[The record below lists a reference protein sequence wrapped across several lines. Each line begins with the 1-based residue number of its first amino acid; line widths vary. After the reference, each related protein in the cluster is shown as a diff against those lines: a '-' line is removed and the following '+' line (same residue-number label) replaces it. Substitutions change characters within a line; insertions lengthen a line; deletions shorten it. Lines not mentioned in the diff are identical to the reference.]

1 MKKKQKQL
9 SPLQLEARKIA
20 NKYVDYKKVKRE
32 DFHNEISQALKN
44 IVEEV
49 LMAELSHHLGYEK
62 GNRSKK
68 GAHRT
73 NNRNGFSSKT
83 VNCKNDNIRLKI
95 PRDRNGTFENKF
107 IGKYETNLS
116 DIEEQVFSLF
126 ASRMSYED
134 IANTIKNIYKKEVSS
149 GWISSVTDK
158 LLPEIEKWKS
168 QKIDNSYPILY
179 IDGMFFNVKE
189 NGVFVKKS
197 LYLILA
203 IDWQGNKKILGFWIK
218 NTESASNWLDV
229 FSELKTRGLQDVL
242 IISCDNLSGISQA
255 IEAVFPQTDIQKCV
269 VHQIRNSLSKVSY
282 KHKKE
287 FAWDMK
293 SIYQAINQ
301 GSAMQNLDKFAE
313 KWGQKYPSIIKSWY
327 ANFVELTTFFKYPYE
342 LRQIIYTTNSIESV
356 NRLIRK
362 NTKTKG
368 GIQSVNYLS
377 KITYLTLQNASIKW
391 KRQLRNWDTIK
402 KQLEIVFPNRLNNV
416 KLN

>member
-1 MKKKQKQL
+1 MKKQQKTL
-9 SPLQLEARKIA
+9 SPLQLEARRIA
-20 NKYVDYKKVKRE
+20 SKYADYKKITKE
-32 DFHNEISQALKN
+32 DFHNEISHMFKTFA
-44 IVEEV
+44 EE
-49 LMAELSHHLGYEK
+49 LLNAELSLYLGYEK
-62 GNRSKK
+62 GDRSKN
-68 GAHRT
+68 GA
-73 NNRNGFSSKT
+73 NKSNKRNGFSAKT
-83 VNCKNDNIRLKI
+83 VNYENDNIRLKI

-107 IGKYETNLS
+107 IGKYETNLGN
-116 DIEEQVFSLF
+116 IEEQVFSLF
-126 ASRMSYED
+126 ASGMSYENIVD
-134 IANTIKNIYKKEVSS
+134 TIKNIYKKEVSNA
-149 GWISSVTDK
+149 WISSITDK

-203 IDWQGNKKILGFWIK
+203 IDWRGNKKVLGFWIK

-229 FSELKTRGLQDVL
+229 FSELKTRGLEDVL

-255 IEAVFPQTDIQKCV
+255 IEAVFPQTDVQKCV
-269 VHQIRNSLSKVSY
+269 VHQIRNSLLKVSY

-287 FAWDMK
+287 FAQDMK

-301 GSAMQNLDKFAE
+301 ESAMKNLDEFAE

-327 ANFVELTTFFKYPYE
+327 TNFVELTTFFKYPYE
-342 LRQIIYTTNSIESV
+342 LRRAIYTTNTIESV

-377 KITYLTLQNASIKW
+377 KITFLTLQDASIKW
-391 KRQLRNWDTIK
+391 QRQVRDWDTIK
-402 KQLEIVFPNRLNNV
+402 KQLEIIFPNRLNNV
-416 KLN
+416 KLD

>member
-1 MKKKQKQL
+1 M
-9 SPLQLEARKIA
+9 QLEARKIA

-126 ASRMSYED
+126 ASGMSYEN
-134 IANTIKNIYKKEVSS
+134 IVNTIKSIYKKEISNT
-149 GWISSVTDK
+149 WISSVTDK

-218 NTESASNWLDV
+218 NTESANNWLDV

-301 GSAMQNLDKFAE
+301 AINQESAMQNLDEFAK

-327 ANFVELTTFFKYPYE
+327 ANFVELTTFFKYLYE

>member
-1 MKKKQKQL
+1 M
-9 SPLQLEARKIA
+9 
-20 NKYVDYKKVKRE
+20 
-32 DFHNEISQALKN
+32 SQALKN

-68 GAHRT
+68 GVHRP

-83 VNCKNDNIRLKI
+83 VNCRNDNIRLKI
-95 PRDRNGTFENKF
+95 PRDRNGTFVNKF

-126 ASRMSYED
+126 ASGMSYED
-134 IANTIKNIYKKEVSS
+134 IANTIKNIYKKEVSNA
-149 GWISSVTDK
+149 WISSITDK

-168 QKIDNSYPILY
+168 QKIDDSYPILY

-203 IDWQGNKKILGFWIK
+203 IDWQGNKKILEFGLKIPNQQVIDLMF
-218 NTESASNWLDV
+218 

-255 IEAVFPQTDIQKCV
+255 IEAVFRKQIFKNVLFTKLETRFQKFLTSTKRVCPGYEKV
-269 VHQIRNSLSKVSY
+269 FIKRLIKNLQCKILMNLRKNEVKNILQLSSL
-282 KHKKE
+282 
-287 FAWDMK
+287 
-293 SIYQAINQ
+293 
-301 GSAMQNLDKFAE
+301 GMQ
-313 KWGQKYPSIIKSWY
+313 
-327 ANFVELTTFFKYPYE
+327 NFVELTTFFKYPYE

-391 KRQLRNWDTIK
+391 KRQVRNWDTIK
-402 KQLEIVFPNRLNNV
+402 KQLEIIFPNRLNNV

>member
-68 GAHRT
+68 GEHRT

-126 ASRMSYED
+126 ASGMSYED
-134 IANTIKNIYKKEVSS
+134 IANTIKNIYKKEVSN
-149 GWISSVTDK
+149 GWISSVTNK

-189 NGVFVKKS
+189 
-197 LYLILA
+197 
-203 IDWQGNKKILGFWIK
+203 
-218 NTESASNWLDV
+218 
-229 FSELKTRGLQDVL
+229 
-242 IISCDNLSGISQA
+242 
-255 IEAVFPQTDIQKCV
+255 
-269 VHQIRNSLSKVSY
+269 
-282 KHKKE
+282 
-287 FAWDMK
+287 
-293 SIYQAINQ
+293 
-301 GSAMQNLDKFAE
+301 
-313 KWGQKYPSIIKSWY
+313 
-327 ANFVELTTFFKYPYE
+327 
-342 LRQIIYTTNSIESV
+342 
-356 NRLIRK
+356 
-362 NTKTKG
+362 
-368 GIQSVNYLS
+368 
-377 KITYLTLQNASIKW
+377 
-391 KRQLRNWDTIK
+391 
-402 KQLEIVFPNRLNNV
+402 
-416 KLN
+416 

>member
-1 MKKKQKQL
+1 M
-9 SPLQLEARKIA
+9 
-20 NKYVDYKKVKRE
+20 
-32 DFHNEISQALKN
+32 SQALKN

-68 GAHRT
+68 GVHRP

-83 VNCKNDNIRLKI
+83 VNCRNDNIRLKI
-95 PRDRNGTFENKF
+95 PRDRNGTFVNKF

-126 ASRMSYED
+126 ASGMSYED
-134 IANTIKNIYKKEVSS
+134 IANTIKNIYKKEVSNA
-149 GWISSVTDK
+149 WISSITDK

-168 QKIDNSYPILY
+168 QKIDDSYPILY

-203 IDWQGNKKILGFWIK
+203 IDWQGNKKILDFGLKIPNQQVIDLMF
-218 NTESASNWLDV
+218 

-242 IISCDNLSGISQA
+242 IISCDNLSAISQA

-282 KHKKE
+282 KHKKSLPRIWKV
-287 FAWDMK
+287 FIKRLIKNLQCKILMNLRK
-293 SIYQAINQ
+293 MRSKISFNYQV
-301 GSAMQNLDKFAE
+301 LVCKLRWT
-313 KWGQKYPSIIKSWY
+313 K
-327 ANFVELTTFFKYPYE
+327 TFFKYPYE

-391 KRQLRNWDTIK
+391 KGR
-402 KQLEIVFPNRLNNV
+402 
-416 KLN
+416 